1 MTLLSKAT
9 RLFLAACLIALA
21 VSGLG
26 GYVFLQK
33 IMDEEATEQLA
44 HEHQQVVNYV
54 EQTGVL
60 PERWFSISDS
70 LWAVPMRTIVPTQ
83 LFDTTLTNRAEKES
97 LMYRQLSFGIDT
109 QVGYYQVNIRKAL
122 YKVHD
127 LTKALLLAFGV
138 LILLL
143 VGILFWVNYSLSRNL
158 WKPFY
163 QTLAKLKTFKISE
176 DEALH
181 FASTEIVEFKTLQKT
196 LEQLTQK
203 VRQDYISLKTFTE
216 NASHELQTPLAVIG
230 ANLEQLLQA
239 TNLTQT
245 QVEQIDS
252 LLDVVRRISK
262 MNQALLLLT
271 KIENRQ
277 YDTHERIDFSDLVED
292 KLNLWEALIQHKG
305 IELTTHIAPH
315 VHIPINPF
323 LADVLLNNLLNNAIK
338 HNFKTG
344 KIEVELTPQT
354 FIVRN
359 TGTPPSLPIEQL
371 WERFSKDS
379 IRNDSVGL
387 GLALVK
393 QICETNQ
400 LGYSYTFKDGWHTLK
415 IVFNIS

>member
-9 RLFLAACLIALA
+9 RLFFAACLIALI
-21 VSGLG
+21 VSGIG

-44 HEHQQVVNYV
+44 HEHQQVINFV

-70 LWAVPMRTIVPTQ
+70 LWAIPMQTVVPIQ
-83 LFDTTLTNRAEKES
+83 LFDTTLTNRAENES

-109 QVGYYQVNIRKAL
+109 QLGYYQVNIRKAL

-127 LTKALLLAFGV
+127 LTKALLLAFSV

-158 WKPFY
+158 WQPFY

-181 FASTEIVEFKTLQKT
+181 FAPTEIVEFKTLQTT

-239 TNLTQT
+239 ANLTQT

-277 YDTHERIDFSDLVED
+277 YEAHESIDFSELVED

-305 IELTTHIAPH
+305 IKLTTHITPH

-323 LADVLLNNLLNNAIK
+323 LADVLLNNLLK
-338 HNFKTG
+338 
-344 KIEVELTPQT
+344 
-354 FIVRN
+354 
-359 TGTPPSLPIEQL
+359 
-371 WERFSKDS
+371 
-379 IRNDSVGL
+379 
-387 GLALVK
+387 
-393 QICETNQ
+393 
-400 LGYSYTFKDGWHTLK
+400 
-415 IVFNIS
+415 